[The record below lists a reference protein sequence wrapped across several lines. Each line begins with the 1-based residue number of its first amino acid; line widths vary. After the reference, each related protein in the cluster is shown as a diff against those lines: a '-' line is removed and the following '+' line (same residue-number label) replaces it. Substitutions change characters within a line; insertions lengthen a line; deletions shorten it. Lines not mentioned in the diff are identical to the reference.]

1 MVEVKAVEE
10 DEAAEDEVEILEIT
24 MDQYYNY
31 KIQWDYKGYLLLC
44 PKGRVGVVKDVSI
57 IYIIVLLTSYVL

>member
-1 MVEVKAVEE
+1 MNDHHRNRVEEEDVAVEAVTLPDVVKGEEVVVEVKAVEE

-31 KIQWDYKGYLLLC
+31 KIQ
-44 PKGRVGVVKDVSI
+44 
-57 IYIIVLLTSYVL
+57 